1 MLLKI
6 VEYQVKIVSQ
16 VYWRDSVLFVFLLK
30 VFYNF
35 FIIILKFNFFRI
47 PFPPEAP
54 SIETKWFGSGERPTT
69 SEDASVRP
77 FKISVGDDVINDLKS
92 RLKLDLARLKTQ
104 HQARLAM

>member
-35 FIIILKFNFFRI
+35 FLLF
-47 PFPPEAP
+47 
-54 SIETKWFGSGERPTT
+54 
-69 SEDASVRP
+69 
-77 FKISVGDDVINDLKS
+77 
-92 RLKLDLARLKTQ
+92 
-104 HQARLAM
+104 